1 MTDADSVPG
10 LTRWRR
16 TMVSDGTLAVE
27 CLERG
32 DGPGVILLPEIPGI
46 MPSTIELGDLLVE
59 HGFTVV
65 MPSLFGVP
73 GRVPGALGK
82 VVAVAKLCV
91 MAEFRAFSLDLRGQ
105 VTDFLRLVARD
116 LAVRTPVRGVGIV
129 GMCFTGGFAIATAVT
144 TDDIVATVVSQ
155 PAAPFPVSPA
165 RARSIGVPADDLER
179 YAATRSGSA
188 PCVLGLRFTRDR
200 TSDDAK
206 LATLERH
213 LGRAAKIV
221 RIPSGADSTDGTPR
235 GAHSVL
241 TVGVREDPPNGA
253 FDERARMVGFL
264 RERLAPSEASVAPE
278 R

>member
-1 MTDADSVPG
+1 MTDADPVPG
-10 LTRWRR
+10 LSRWRR

-46 MPSTIELGDLLVE
+46 MPSTLDLGDLLVE
-59 HGFTVV
+59 HGVTVV
-65 MPSLFGVP
+65 MPS
-73 GRVPGALGK
+73 RWRSSASW
-82 VVAVAKLCV
+82 
-91 MAEFRAFSLDLRGQ
+91 RS
-105 VTDFLRLVARD
+105 
-116 LAVRTPVRGVGIV
+116 
-129 GMCFTGGFAIATAVT
+129 
-144 TDDIVATVVSQ
+144 S
-155 PAAPFPVSPA
+155 
-165 RARSIGVPADDLER
+165 ARS
-179 YAATRSGSA
+179 RSISEGRSRTSSA
-188 PCVLGLRFTRDR
+188 SWRAISPCVPGLRFTRDR

-213 LGRAAKIV
+213 LGRAASIV
-221 RIPSGADSTDGTPR
+221 RIPSGADSTDGTPI

-253 FDERARMVGFL
+253 FHERARMVEFL